1 MRVLISDKMDPRC
14 AQIIESNSGFSVD
27 VKTNLNPEELVA
39 AIGDYEA
46 LIVRSSTQVT
56 DQVLQ
61 AGKKLRVIGRAGVGV
76 DNIDVEA
83 ARRSGVIVMNTPGGN
98 AISTAEH
105 SFAMLIALARN
116 IPQATASIKA
126 GEWDRSRYTG
136 VELIGKSLGVFGL
149 GKVGREVAM
158 RASAFGM
165 KVLGHDPFVSEELAQ
180 SYGAHPAMPAE
191 IFPQADFITL
201 HLHLSPQTRH
211 LIGAQQLAQCKD
223 GVFLVN
229 CARGG
234 LVEEGALLQ
243 ALDSGKVGGAALDVF
258 EEEPPTRREL
268 VEHERVICT
277 PHLAASTREAQANV
291 ALQVAEQVGDLLT
304 DKVIRNAVN
313 VPSVDQDIYRIIQPY
328 LVLGERMGK
337 FLAQINEGQLEKI
350 SVEYRGDIS
359 AYPTSPMTSSVLM
372 GIMQT
377 VSDEAVNFVNAPVFA
392 QERGVAVDE
401 LKSSEHED
409 FASLITVVYQTTTG
423 VRTLAGTI
431 FGKSDPRFVR
441 LDEYLFDVVPDGH
454 LLIYLNKDI
463 PGIIGRIG
471 TIMGSHE
478 VNIAQMTCGRH
489 QVGGMALTILNVD
502 SEIPQTVVDE
512 LETEHN
518 ISWAKKVSL

>member
-1 MRVLISDKMDPRC
+1 MKVLISDKMDPRC
-14 AQIIESNSGFSVD
+14 AEVIERNPGFAVD
-27 VKTNLNPEELVA
+27 VDTDLSSSDLIA
-39 AIGDYEA
+39 RIGKYDA

-56 DQVLQ
+56 EEVLR
-61 AGKKLRVIGRAGVGV
+61 AGAKLRVVGRAGVGV

-83 ARRSGVIVMNTPGGN
+83 ARRSGIIVMNTPGGN

-116 IPQATASIKA
+116 IPQATASIKG
-126 GEWDRSRYTG
+126 GEWERSRYTG
-136 VELIGKSLGVFGL
+136 VELINKSLGVFGL
-149 GKVGREVAM
+149 GKVGREVAV

-165 KVLGHDPFVSEELAQ
+165 RVLGYDPFVSEEVAQ
-180 SYGAHPAMPAE
+180 SYGAHPSTPDE
-191 IFPQADFITL
+191 IFAEADFITL

-211 LIGAQQLAQCKD
+211 LLGADQLAQCKD
-223 GVFLVN
+223 GLLLVN

-243 ALDSGKVGGAALDVF
+243 ALESGQVAGAALDVF
-258 EEEPPTRREL
+258 EQEPPVNRAL
-268 VEHERVICT
+268 VEHPRVICT
-277 PHLAASTREAQANV
+277 PHLGASTREAQANV

-313 VPSVDQDIYRIIQPY
+313 VPSVDQDIYQIIQPY
-328 LVLGERMGK
+328 LALGERMGK

-372 GIMQT
+372 GIMET
-377 VSDEAVNFVNAPVFA
+377 VSEEAVNFVNAPVFA

-401 LKSSEHED
+401 LKSSEHEG
-409 FASLITVVYQTTTG
+409 FASLITVIYHTTVG

-431 FGKSDPRFVR
+431 FGKKDPRFVR
-441 LDEYLFDVVPDGH
+441 LDDYIFDVVPEGH
-454 LLIYLNKDI
+454 LLVYLNDDI

-471 TIMGSHE
+471 TIMGSHD
-478 VNIAQMTCGRH
+478 VNIAQMTCGRNE
-489 QVGGMALTILNVD
+489 VGGTALTILNVD
-502 SEIPQTVVDE
+502 SEIPQKVVDV
-512 LETEHN
+512 LTTESN